1 MAERKSP
8 SQKKDQ
14 EPRQAKIT
22 TKTAQQM
29 MRLLEG
35 QDVELVGRGP
45 RQMPDGT
52 FVAHIIAT
60 EEVLAKL
67 PKGMGQIEIKPK
79 RAVPA
84 AEAKVGSGNR
94 YRKEG
99 TVPHGVG
106 KKK

>member
-1 MAERKSP
+1 
-8 SQKKDQ
+8 
-14 EPRQAKIT
+14 
-22 TKTAQQM
+22 
-29 MRLLEG
+29 
-35 QDVELVGRGP
+35 
-45 RQMPDGT
+45 
-52 FVAHIIAT
+52 
-60 EEVLAKL
+60 
-67 PKGMGQIEIKPK
+67 MGQIEIKPK